1 MVTVRA
7 AFTVCWDAPGVSL
20 GMVTVWVE
28 GMVRVG
34 LGGYNPSRML
44 AAWVLLFAP
53 SIGRARIRVRRK
65 VEIPR
70 VAMLASLVA
79 WLPLIV
85 LACRLRLYARTM
97 LGSFVRLFFRRKV
110 FSGAVLLF
118 PPPRWSFYLGLRC

>member
-1 MVTVRA
+1 
-7 AFTVCWDAPGVSL
+7 
-20 GMVTVWVE
+20 
-28 GMVRVG
+28 MVRVVDLVSWGPFGDKVPMAMVWAVGMVMEG
-34 LGGYNPSRML
+34 LVGYRPSRML

-65 VEIPR
+65 VLRPR